1 VRFVHTVNIGM
12 FLDGPA
18 MADGAVSV
26 GFSGRH
32 GFRREKLTIRDEV
45 GRLIAELQTN
55 GDANHA
61 MQATPARAPDG

>member
-1 VRFVHTVNIGM
+1 
-12 FLDGPA
+12 
-18 MADGAVSV
+18 MADGPVSV
-26 GFSGRH
+26 GFSRRH

-61 MQATPARAPDG
+61 MQATPARVPDG